1 LQDPGRPLTLDG
13 RGDAGDVATAPAE
26 VVEAARDPLTV
37 CMLLLLWSGFSRD
50 WQPTLAASPICLSRL
65 KPLLQVHG
73 DWTGALRGQ

>member
-37 CMLLLLWSGFSRD
+37 CML
-50 WQPTLAASPICLSRL
+50 
-65 KPLLQVHG
+65 PLLQVHG
-73 DWTGALRGQ
+73 DWTGVLRGQ